1 MGLKKPHRQT
11 REFDNMLTDGM
22 KVERDWWS
30 KVLLYTEMKEAL
42 CPNLFQDFL
51 QHINRGGRNN
61 ESEKIIPIL
70 TTVTEKADLL
80 LRRWLLTWSNS

>member
-1 MGLKKPHRQT
+1 
-11 REFDNMLTDGM
+11 MLPGEL

-30 KVLLYTEMKEAL
+30 KVVLYAEMKEAL

-51 QHINRGGRNN
+51 QYINRGGRNN

-80 LRRWLLTWSNS
+80 LR